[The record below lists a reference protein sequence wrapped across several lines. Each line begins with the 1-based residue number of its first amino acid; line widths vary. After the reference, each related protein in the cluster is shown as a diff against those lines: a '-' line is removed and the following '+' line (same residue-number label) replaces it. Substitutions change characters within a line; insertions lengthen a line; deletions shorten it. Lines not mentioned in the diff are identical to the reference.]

1 MTGKASVF
9 KTVARED
16 MMKSMKKSGATPYGF
31 DITSSKDTTFSK
43 HDIAPKPML

>member
-16 MMKSMKKSGATPYGF
+16 MMKSMKKSGATPHGV
-31 DITSSKDTTFSK
+31 DNASSKDTAFYRQ
-43 HDIAPKPML
+43 DIPAKPML